1 MKHYVDSCT
10 ACTMKDA
17 KIELLTQELN
27 EYKHK
32 LKDYD
37 RRKERKSRGTIP
49 WDEPYERR
57 KNSRYPPSGYD

>member
-27 EYKHK
+27 EYKQ
-32 LKDYD
+32 YD
-37 RRKERKSRGTIP
+37 RRKERKPRGTIP

-57 KNSRYPPSGYD
+57 KERYPPSGYD

>member
-27 EYKHK
+27 EYKK
-32 LKDYD
+32 YD

>member
-27 EYKHK
+27 EYKQYKIVIAK
-32 LKDYD
+32 L
-37 RRKERKSRGTIP
+37 
-49 WDEPYERR
+49 
-57 KNSRYPPSGYD
+57 

>member
-10 ACTMKDA
+10 ACIMKDA

-27 EYKHK
+27 QYKHE
-32 LKDYD
+32 LRNYD
-37 RRKERKSRGTIP
+37 RRKHDKPRGAVP

-57 KNSRYPPSGYD
+57 KGRYPPSGYD

>member
-27 EYKHK
+27 EYKQ
-32 LKDYD
+32 YD
-37 RRKERKSRGTIP
+37 RRKKSKSRGSVP

>member
-27 EYKHK
+27 EYKK
-32 LKDYD
+32 YD
-37 RRKERKSRGTIP
+37 RRKERKPRGTIP

-57 KNSRYPPSGYD
+57 KGRYPPSGYD